1 MRVCHWNDTLF
12 FMSGMIRTC
21 TPFSV
26 GSMKLETSVQGVHA
40 HIYTYYNFMNHS
52 LYEYVNTLTIIVY

>member
-1 MRVCHWNDTLF
+1 
-12 FMSGMIRTC
+12 MSGMIRTC